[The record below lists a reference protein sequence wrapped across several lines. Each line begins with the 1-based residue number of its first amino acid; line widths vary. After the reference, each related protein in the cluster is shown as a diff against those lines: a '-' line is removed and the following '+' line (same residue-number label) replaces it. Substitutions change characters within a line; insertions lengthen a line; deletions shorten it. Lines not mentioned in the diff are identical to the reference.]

1 MQPLASREKGMKSMK
16 AVHHINGLYD
26 NSLANIRIVEIGE
39 NVERPMT
46 LARVKAALKESYKCA
61 ACGSWIETY
70 YFDAILTV
78 IFVERDAF
86 GKVEP

>member
-1 MQPLASREKGMKSMK
+1 MK

-26 NSLANIRIVEIGE
+26 NSPANIRIVDIGE
-39 NVERPMT
+39 NIERPMT

-61 ACGSWIETY
+61 ACGSWIETW

-78 IFVERDAF
+78 ILIERDAF
-86 GKVEP
+86 DREAKL